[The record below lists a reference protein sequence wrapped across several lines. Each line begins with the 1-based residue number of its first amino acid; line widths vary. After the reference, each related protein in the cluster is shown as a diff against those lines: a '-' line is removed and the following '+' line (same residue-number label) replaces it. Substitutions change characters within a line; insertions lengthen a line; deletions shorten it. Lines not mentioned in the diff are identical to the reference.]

1 MNYSNN
7 NRNDKIFSRK
17 RFLIPNFRKFNC
29 RNMGI
34 SSIFAKKRGYGRGLN
49 NSSKSSNCNNSQNS
63 IITRKFIKTSI
74 IVIIA
79 ICIANRIIGV
89 ISPTMD
95 VLCVNMAK
103 SIATRISNEQATVVM
118 GNYKYEDLSSVIRDQ
133 QGNIKMIKMNVVAVN
148 EITSDVAIKI
158 QQELDNYQK
167 GEFGIRLG
175 TFTGTKI
182 LSGRGPNVPIK
193 MATVGNVETELVSE
207 FSEAGINQTLHKIYL
222 NVECRVSIL
231 TPYDTIEENIV
242 NQVLLAEAVVIGE
255 VPDTYYN
262 LNGIGDSDL
271 LEIVE

>member
-1 MNYSNN
+1 MNYSNHN
-7 NRNDKIFSRK
+7 NDKIFSRK
-17 RFLIPNFRKFNC
+17 RFLIPKFRKFNC
-29 RNMGI
+29 GSAGI
-34 SSIFAKKRGYGRGLN
+34 SSFLRGKRSYGSSFG
-49 NSSKSSNCNNSQNS
+49 NSSKCINCNNSQNN
-63 IITRKFIKTSI
+63 IVTRKFIKTSI

-103 SIATRISNEQATVVM
+103 SIATRISNEQATIVM

-133 QGNIKMIKMNVVAVN
+133 QGNIKMIKMNVIAVN

-193 MATVGNVETELVSE
+193 MATVGNVETEIVSE
-207 FSEAGINQTLHKIYL
+207 FAEAGINQTLHRIYL

-242 NQVLLAEAVVIGE
+242 NQVLLAEAVIIGE

-262 LNGIGDSDL
+262 LNGMSDGDL